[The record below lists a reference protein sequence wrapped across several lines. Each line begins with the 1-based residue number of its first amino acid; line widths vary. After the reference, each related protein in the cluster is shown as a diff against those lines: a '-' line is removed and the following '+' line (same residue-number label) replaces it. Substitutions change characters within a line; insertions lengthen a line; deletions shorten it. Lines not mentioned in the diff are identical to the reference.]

1 MAVYVLY
8 FYLSVKALISTKVTP
23 VHNNFRNSDNQ
34 KKEVPIVCD
43 LTIAQMT
50 SINIM
55 TYIARQC
62 NCLNFCLPLFMAS
75 LTFVS
80 LVLRSGLKVQQLLDN
95 F

>member
-1 MAVYVLY
+1 MAAYVLY
-8 FYLSVKALISTKVTP
+8 SYLSVKALIITKVIH
-23 VHNNFRNSDNQ
+23 VHNNFKNPDNQ

-55 TYIARQC
+55 TYIARQY
-62 NCLNFCLPLFMAS
+62 NYLNFCLPLFMAF

-80 LVLRSGLKVQQLLDN
+80 PVLRSGLKAQ
-95 F
+95 